1 MRRGPSTHR
10 SISVSSAA
18 LILALTTTLTAGC
31 SLFESDPD
39 PAEAARSLAAGLAKA
54 DLSGLALA
62 GSTPEQATAFVA
74 KAYEDMGEL
83 RPAVTVKSVATDEQ
97 GTGATATLQ
106 TTWDV
111 PQTDEDWTYATEV
124 SLGRVDDVWQVRW
137 SPALVA
143 PELSADETLDLAK
156 KWPQRA
162 DIVDR
167 SGNKLMTERE
177 VAYVGIDKTKVSG
190 GAATRS
196 ARQLAEI
203 VGIDSAAFAD
213 RVAAAG
219 PKAFVDAITL
229 RVSDPALADNIDR
242 IDAIKGALRVPA
254 MQVLGPTRTWAA
266 PILGRVSEATAEQ
279 IEKSAGALEVGDMV
293 GQSGLQLRYDERLR
307 GRAGIA
313 VHAVEH
319 GADGSVID
327 KRELFAQPSEEAEPL
342 QLTLDERAQTAA
354 EAVLA
359 DQTKHPTALVVVKAS
374 TGEVLAAAVGPGAE
388 GAPLALAG
396 KEAPGSTFKIASA
409 LALVRKGATA
419 GTTLPCTDT
428 LTVTGRGFGNYS
440 KYPSSQLGD
449 ISLERA
455 MAHSCN
461 TAFISQH
468 GKVSQDDLTRA
479 AESLGMGEDLD
490 LPFTGFLGSVPA
502 TDDAVEHAASFI
514 GQGRVE
520 ASPLT
525 MALVVAS
532 VIKGETVRPQLIASK
547 EPLPAP
553 ATPLQRDEAEVLR
566 QTLRAVVTEG
576 SGRVLQSVGVDYAK
590 TGTAEFGTTNP
601 PKTHAWM
608 VAGVGDLAIAAYN
621 EEGPSGS
628 THAAPFIVDFLKAY
642 APE

>member
-1 MRRGPSTHR
+1 MRRGPSRHR
-10 SISVSSAA
+10 TISAA
-18 LILALTTTLTAGC
+18 LALVLVTSLTAGC
-31 SLFESDPD
+31 SLFQSDPD
-39 PAEAARSLAAGLAKA
+39 PAEAAHSLATGLAKA

-62 GSTPEQATAFVA
+62 GSTPEKATQFVT
-74 KAYEDMGEL
+74 KAYEDMGKL
-83 RPAVTVKSVATDEQ
+83 RPAVTVKSVANDEQ

-106 TTWDV
+106 TIWDV
-111 PQTDEDWTYATEV
+111 PETDEDWTYDTEV
-124 SLGRVDDVWQVRW
+124 SLSRVDDVWQVRW

-143 PELSADETLDLAK
+143 PDLAVDETLDLAK

-190 GAATRS
+190 EAAARS
-196 ARQLAEI
+196 ATQLAAI
-203 VGIDSAAFAD
+203 VGIDGKAFAG

-219 PKAFVDAITL
+219 QKAFVDAITL

-266 PILGRVSEATAEQ
+266 PILGRVAEATAEQ
-279 IEKSAGALEVGDMV
+279 IEKSAGALEVGDMA
-293 GQSGLQLRYDERLR
+293 GQSGLQLRYDEQLR
-307 GRAGIA
+307 GQAGIA
-313 VHAVEH
+313 VHAVKH

-327 KRELFAQPSEEAEPL
+327 KRELFAQPSQEADPL
-342 QLTLDERAQTAA
+342 RLTLDAKAQTAA
-354 EAVLA
+354 EAALA
-359 DQTKHPTALVVVKAS
+359 NQTKRPTALVVVKAS
-374 TGEVLAAAVGPGAE
+374 TGEVLAAAVGPGAD

-396 KEAPGSTFKIASA
+396 KEAPGSTFKIAST
-409 LALVRKGATA
+409 LALVRTGATA
-419 GTTLPCTDT
+419 VTTLPCTDT
-428 LTVTGRGFGNYS
+428 LTVNGRVFGNYS

-455 MAHSCN
+455 LAYSCN

-468 GKVSQDDLTRA
+468 EKVTQDDLTLA

-490 LPFTGFLGSVPA
+490 LPFAGFLGSVPA
-502 TDDAVEHAASFI
+502 TDDTVEHAASFI

-532 VIKGETVRPQLIASK
+532 VMKGETVRPQLIASDD
-547 EPLPAP
+547 PLPAP

-576 SGRVLQSVGVDYAK
+576 SGKVLQSVGVEYAK

-642 APE
+642 TPE